1 MKQYR
6 SRLIVVFVVL
16 CTLSNFALASD
27 RILQSE
33 KTTDTISIQP
43 TDGVLFEVPKGVEA
57 CSHDYYTH
65 TFGETV
71 KYPMDDYYCCYIDIT
86 VNLKICKLC
95 LSPGYDFDYKMVS
108 HKDAGNICEY
118 CGRVPFT
125 PVITLPLT

>member
-1 MKQYR
+1 MKQYQ

-16 CTLSNFALASD
+16 CTLSSFALASD

-71 KYPMDDYYCCYIDIT
+71 KCPMDDFLPILQQGI
-86 VNLKICKLC
+86 
-95 LSPGYDFDYKMVS
+95 
-108 HKDAGNICEY
+108 HAGVPIPESGVPA
-118 CGRVPFT
+118 GRNEAD
-125 PVITLPLT
+125 L